1 MLTHSSS
8 PCCQRSCADNTAPL
22 VYYKIITV
30 LFQKATGAW
39 THWQSEL
46 TALDFHLLH
55 GPKRKNA
62 KDNEMTSSPCGVA
75 GSYPCV
81 CVKQALVVSR
91 LLPFFPPLP
100 LFLLHNTA
108 GRGVRRPG
116 LNYTHNTQG
125 RLEILYST
133 VTGEITG
140 LTDMLTPNT
149 A

>member
-46 TALDFHLLH
+46 TALDFHLFH

-91 LLPFFPPLP
+91 LLPFFPPAP
-100 LFLLHNTA
+100 L
-108 GRGVRRPG
+108 
-116 LNYTHNTQG
+116 
-125 RLEILYST
+125 
-133 VTGEITG
+133 
-140 LTDMLTPNT
+140 LTPQHGRPWRAATRPQLHTQHTRPLGNPLLNCHRGNNWFNGHVDS
-149 A
+149 